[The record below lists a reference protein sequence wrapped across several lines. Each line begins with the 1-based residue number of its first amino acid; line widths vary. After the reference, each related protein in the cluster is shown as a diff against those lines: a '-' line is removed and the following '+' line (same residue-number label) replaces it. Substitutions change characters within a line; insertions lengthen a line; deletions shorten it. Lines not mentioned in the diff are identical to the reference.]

1 MKKIFASV
9 LLFGVLLGGSSSA
22 LADSNTDTG
31 DAGTMEATSEVS
43 MTDAS
48 LNVVD
53 DNNDL
58 ISTRAANSK
67 TYTDWLN
74 VGGKAQNGR
83 WVPVST
89 KIWQVRYSGGIK
101 YQGYMYW
108 TGATKVNVSD
118 PRPNLNQYQFRGTL
132 NRA

>member
-1 MKKIFASV
+1 MRKIFASV
-9 LLFGVLLGGSSSA
+9 LLFGVLLGGSTSA
-22 LADSNTDTG
+22 LANSNIYNG
-31 DAGTMEATSEVS
+31 EAGAIKPASEVS
-43 MTDAS
+43 VTDAS
-48 LNVVD
+48 LNIVD
-53 DNNDL
+53 NGNDL
-58 ISTRAANSK
+58 ISARAASSK

-74 VGGKAQNGR
+74 VAGKAQNGR

-89 KIWQVRYSGGIK
+89 KIWQVRYVGKTK